1 MGILKRTNK
10 KFDYTPRYYKSDKD
24 GSPFKMEGKFDDYR
38 TTLNTPRGLKAK
50 IYTAWDELQES
61 RKNGYNRTI
70 LILILV
76 LIFIF
81 LWIIVFD
88 LSIFS
93 GTKLFDIG

>member
-10 KFDYTPRYYKSDKD
+10 KFEYTPRYYKSDKE
-24 GSPFKMEGKFDDYR
+24 GSPYRMEGKFDEYR
-38 TTLNTPRGLKAK
+38 KTLNTSRGLKAK
-50 IYTAWDELQES
+50 FSTAWDELQES

-76 LIFIF
+76 FILIF
-81 LWIIVFD
+81 LWIIDFD

-93 GTKLFDIG
+93 ET